1 MSWTEME
8 FSQAFWLGIV
18 TAILHGIGCFVDAMQ
33 EMDWDCCSY
42 CTSCFA
48 DWFYWRGWNF
58 ELLAGAALRVGFL
71 NFFSLRSEWIQYVI
85 VFMTLSMVCVLLQ
98 LSSARAALTFIL
110 QSRSFSMLFHWYC
123 CILLSCALLC
133 MIGPCICHL
142 TSCTNLHNQLLQNPY
157 FPNMPISLL
166 EHSVGDETQ

>member
-1 MSWTEME
+1 ME

-85 VFMTLSMVCVLLQ
+85 VFMTLSMVCVLLH
-98 LSSARAALTFIL
+98 LSSARTALTFIL
-110 QSRSFSMLFHWYC
+110 QSLSFQHAFSL
-123 CILLSCALLC
+123 ILLHITFMCFIMHDWTMYLSFN
-133 MIGPCICHL
+133 I
-142 TSCTNLHNQLLQNPY
+142 LHQFAQSASSK
-157 FPNMPISLL
+157 SLL
-166 EHSVGDETQ
+166 SKPAYWLLASQQKTNYAL